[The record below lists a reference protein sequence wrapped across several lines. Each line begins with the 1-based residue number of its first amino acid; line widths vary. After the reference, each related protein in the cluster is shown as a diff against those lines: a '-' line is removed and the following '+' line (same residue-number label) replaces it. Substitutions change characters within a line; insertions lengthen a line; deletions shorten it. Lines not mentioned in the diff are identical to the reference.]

1 MTIVGGHTRPHHH
14 VVQFYEQEDFLV
26 DRVAS
31 FLAAGVREG
40 EPCVVIATGEHNA
53 MFADRLRSMGVAT
66 DAVTFLE
73 ARPTLDS
80 FLRRGMPDGEEFRHI
95 IRGAV
100 TKAAPPAALTFL
112 EARPSLDSFLRR
124 GMPDG
129 EEFRHITG
137 GALTKA
143 GGPAGRVRAYGEMVD
158 LLWRD
163 GA

>member
-80 FLRRGMPDGEEFRHI
+80 FLRRGMPDGEEVRHI
-95 IRGAV
+95 IGGALTKAGGAPGAV
-100 TKAAPPAALTFL
+100 PSL
-112 EARPSLDSFLRR
+112 EARPPLASFLGR

-129 EEFRHITG
+129 EEFRHVLAG
-137 GALTKA
+137 PLTKA
-143 GGPAGRVRAYGEMVD
+143 GGPAGRVRAY
-158 LLWRD
+158 
-163 GA
+163 